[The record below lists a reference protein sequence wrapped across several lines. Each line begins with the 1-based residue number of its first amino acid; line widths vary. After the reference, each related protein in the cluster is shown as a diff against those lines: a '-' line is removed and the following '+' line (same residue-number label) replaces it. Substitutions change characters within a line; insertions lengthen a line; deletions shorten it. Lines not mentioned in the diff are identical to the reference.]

1 MAPFMP
7 ARSSLRA
14 LAHNVRQG
22 FRRTAN
28 FCTESPARSPHPVSL
43 VNGASR
49 GLGLALTEKLLTKH
63 PESPVV
69 ATCRNPESA
78 EKLSALKEQFP
89 SQLTVLRLD
98 VTQEDTME
106 AVAKEV
112 SDKFGRLDMLVT
124 TAGVL
129 HIPDEMEPEPKLVNV
144 DPKNLMRAYKIN
156 AVGPILVA
164 KHMMPLLK
172 TGLGEGTG
180 REGAVVANITC
191 KMASLRDNLLGGW
204 YSYRA
209 SKASLNQFTKT
220 LAVECQRR
228 KDPVICVVIHPGV
241 VDTELSKPYQR
252 DLPPE
257 KLFTPETSAEKLMD
271 ILDSLKPA
279 DTGKF
284 FSFTKQEIPW

>member
-1 MAPFMP
+1 MRHA
-7 ARSSLRA
+7 AERKA
-14 LAHNVRQG
+14 
-22 FRRTAN
+22 T
-28 FCTESPARSPHPVSL
+28 FCTASSVRSPHPVSL

-69 ATCRNPESA
+69 ATCRNPEAA
-78 EKLSALKEQFP
+78 ENLAALKDRFS

-124 TAGVL
+124 ASGVL

-144 DPKNLMRAYKIN
+144 DPKNLMRAYRIN

-220 LAVECQRR
+220 LSVECQRR

-252 DLPPE
+252 DIPPE
-257 KLFTPETSAEKLMD
+257 KLFTPETAAEKLMD
-271 ILDSLKPA
+271 ILDSLKPD

-284 FSFTKQEIPW
+284 FSFNKQEIPW

>member
-1 MAPFMP
+1 MAPFMSSRLVLRSLVSR
-7 ARSSLRA
+7 ARQASERKA
-14 LAHNVRQG
+14 
-22 FRRTAN
+22 F
-28 FCTESPARSPHPVSL
+28 FCTETPSRFPHPVSM

-63 PESPVV
+63 PDSPVV
-69 ATCRNPESA
+69 ATCRNPDSA
-78 EKLSALKEQFP
+78 EGLTALKERFP

-98 VTQEDTME
+98 VTMEDTMQE
-106 AVAKEV
+106 VAKEI
-112 SDKFGRLDMLVT
+112 SSKYGRLDMLVST
-124 TAGVL
+124 SGVL
-129 HIPDEMEPEPKLVNV
+129 HIPDEMEPEPKLVNLE
-144 DPKNLMRAYKIN
+144 PKNLMRAYRIN

-220 LAVECQRR
+220 LSVECQRR

-252 DLPPE
+252 DIPPE
-257 KLFTPETSAEKLMD
+257 KLFTPETSAEKLMEL
-271 ILDSLKPA
+271 LDSLKPD

-284 FSFTKQEIPW
+284 FSYTKQEIPW

>member
-1 MAPFMP
+1 MAPFLLP
-7 ARSSLRA
+7 RSSLRS
-14 LAHNVRQG
+14 LAHKVAAAR
-22 FRRTAN
+22 AAP
-28 FCTESPARSPHPVSL
+28 FCTASPTCFPQPVSL

-49 GLGLALTEKLLTKH
+49 GLGLELTRQLLAKH

-69 ATCRNPESA
+69 ATCRTPDSA
-78 EKLSALKEQFP
+78 DNLAALKEQYP

-98 VTQEDTME
+98 VTEEDTMQV
-106 AVAKEV
+106 VAKEI
-112 SDKFGRLDMLVT
+112 SDKFGRLDLLVT

-129 HIPDEMEPEPKLVNV
+129 HIPDVMQPEPKLVNV
-144 DPKNLMRAYKIN
+144 DPENLMRAYRIN

-172 TGLGEGTG
+172 SGKGEGTG

-191 KMASLRDNLLGGW
+191 KVASLRDNLLGGW
-204 YSYRA
+204 YSYRT

-228 KDPVICVVIHPGV
+228 KEPVISVVIHPGF

-252 DLPPE
+252 NIPPE
-257 KLFTPETSAEKLMD
+257 KLFTPETSAEKLLE
-271 ILDSLKPA
+271 ILDSLKME

-284 FSFTKQEIPW
+284 FSYNRQEIPW